1 MNTDP
6 RNDETVAANRTGI
19 PPANALTI
27 ETEVSNGADTAAH
40 AFQARPCEQFEGGAG
55 I

>member
-1 MNTDP
+1 MNTDL
-6 RNDETVAANRTGI
+6 RKDEKVAANRTGI
-19 PPANALTI
+19 PPANALAI
-27 ETEVSNGADTAAH
+27 ETEVSNSADTTAR